1 MQRSR
6 NRNVVWG
13 TRALTAACLA
23 TLLACGGSS
32 GAAKTP
38 ASAASSSASSSASPT
53 ETERVPLTKA
63 EEQWI
68 VELTHKLASD
78 EQPAASEVNEAARR
92 ISAAPGILIPLCA
105 NVLGPLIEEGAD
117 FDLTSNVL
125 VASAGALLETPE
137 LSGNLIGMT
146 TSSLVAVAQA
156 YRAYRA
162 KTGTTVGPL
171 EMLEAQERNGELASW
186 VRANWSTCPQSIAV
200 VRAMEDQG
208 DNTVN
213 IGPDASASSGERPW
227 GEPVPDGEQ
236 EASVLAMMQSIGAG
250 TADVAILSETLVLG
264 AGAYRTLLGV
274 DKESGR
280 DDIASTGTPST
291 SVVSS
296 GDKVVSMP
304 MRSYLDV
311 SAREALLQALAFRG
325 LSDARGRG
333 KSRPATEAERQFWY
347 ALIPFEIKGQPV
359 TIIELEGH
367 VVVVFIKDGTINW
380 MDILSEY
387 TS

>member
-1 MQRSR
+1 MQKGRYR
-6 NRNVVWG
+6 TVDWG
-13 TRALTAACLA
+13 ARTLTAACLA

-32 GAAKTP
+32 RAAKTP
-38 ASAASSSASSSASPT
+38 ASATSSSASPS
-53 ETERVPLTKA
+53 ETDRVPLTKA

-92 ISAAPGILIPLCA
+92 ISAAPGILVPICA

-117 FDLTSNVL
+117 FDLTSRFL
-125 VASAGALLETPE
+125 VASAGALLETPA
-137 LSGNLIGMT
+137 LSADLIGMT
-146 TSSLVAVAQA
+146 TSSLVAVSQA

-162 KTGTTVGPL
+162 KTGTKVGPL
-171 EMLEAQERNGELASW
+171 EMLEAQERDGELASW

-236 EASVLAMMQSIGAG
+236 EAKALAMMQSIGTG

-264 AGAYRTLLGV
+264 PGAYRTLLGV

-325 LSDARGRG
+325 LSDALGRG
-333 KSRPATEAERQFWY
+333 QSRPATEAERKFWY
-347 ALIPFEIKGQPV
+347 ALIPFEIKGKPV
-359 TIIELEGH
+359 TIIELEGN

-380 MDILSEY
+380 MDILSAY
-387 TS
+387 AP